1 MHAQHP
7 VRIAFLD
14 TGNTGRS
21 VAAEALAKAAIA
33 QHRLNAQAI
42 SRAAHW
48 NPYNIHPEENFV
60 LLFRERGID
69 LSRHRAAPFGAPEA
83 AFSDLILTM
92 TEAHK
97 AWAIAHFPD
106 ATEKIFTLAKYA
118 VGTHR
123 EVLDAFG
130 QTMDFYIGILAELD
144 GLVEAAVLKAANA

>member
-1 MHAQHP
+1 MHTQHP

-48 NPYNIHPEENFV
+48 NPYNIHPEEIFV

-83 AFSDLILTM
+83 AFSDLVLTM
-92 TEAHK
+92 TQAHK
-97 AWAIAHFPD
+97 TWAIAHFPN
-106 ATEKIFTLAKYA
+106 ATDKIFTLAEYT
-118 VGTHR
+118 VGSHR

-130 QTMDFYIGILAELD
+130 QTMDFYTGILAELD
-144 GLVEAAVLKAANA
+144 GLVEAAVLKAAHS